1 MSIECPDVVLLTA
14 TVVAPSDARNLA
26 RKDTS
31 LRLQDYLR
39 AFDFYLAELARGAFD
54 ALVLCE
60 NSGFDLAP
68 FANKV
73 RHAGLQDRVELIGF
87 FGLDHPSSY
96 GRGYGEFKLVDH
108 AMQHSA
114 LVARLGPQVRVW
126 KVTGRYIIRNIAR
139 LVTSQP
145 AQADL
150 YCHCRNLPYAW
161 LDMYLMRWNLVAYT
175 GLIRGVYRSLQQDA
189 SPTSAEVRFRALLDR
204 PHAAL
209 RVVRRFRHVPQ
220 IEGIRGFDNR
230 SYGAMRVR
238 RAVRA
243 MAQRLAPWIWV

>member
-26 RKDTS
+26 RKNTS

-60 NSGFDLAP
+60 NSGFDLEP
-68 FANKV
+68 FAA
-73 RHAGLQDRVELIGF
+73 RLRRAGLQDRVELIGF
-87 FGLDHPSSY
+87 FGLDHPASY

-114 LVARLGPQVRVW
+114 LIARLGPQVRVW
-126 KVTGRYIIRNIAR
+126 KVTGRYIVRNIAR
-139 LVTSQP
+139 LVASQP
-145 AQADL
+145 EQADL
-150 YCHCRNLPYAW
+150 YCHCRNLPRVW
-161 LDMYLMRWNLVAYT
+161 LDMYLMRWNLAGYT
-175 GLIRGVYRSLQQDA
+175 GLIQGVYHSLQQDA

-204 PHAAL
+204 PPAAL
-209 RVVRRFRHVPQ
+209 RVVRRFRHVPR
-220 IEGIRGFDNR
+220 IDGIRGYDNR
-230 SYGAMRVR
+230 SYAAMRVR
-238 RAVRA
+238 YVART
-243 MAQRLAPWIWV
+243 MAHRLVPWIWV